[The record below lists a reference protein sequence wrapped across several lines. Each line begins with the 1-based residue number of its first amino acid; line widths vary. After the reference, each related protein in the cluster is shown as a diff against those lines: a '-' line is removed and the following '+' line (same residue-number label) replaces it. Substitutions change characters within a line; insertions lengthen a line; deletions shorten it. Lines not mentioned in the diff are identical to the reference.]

1 MPDLPKTER
10 ILLDIT
16 DDWLTISFNH
26 LDSRN
31 ALSQQLTD
39 EIRLTLKSIQ
49 NDKTIRG
56 ITFRGEGGIF
66 CAGGDLKSFKS
77 GLQGDNSNLAD
88 VEKMSESTGE
98 FFELINT
105 IPVPV
110 IMLAEGAA
118 MAGGLGML
126 CAADIVVV
134 TKDCKFALTE
144 TTLGIVPAQI
154 APYIV
159 SRVGLSKARRLM
171 LTASRFTGKEAFDY
185 GIADFIAS
193 QNSKKI
199 GSLHSLI
206 GMLIASSLVI
216 TLYILF
222 KGTFEDVFLWENI
235 HGISMGILHGILM
248 AIALLLFF
256 HALAIG
262 KISIVSPIMAA
273 HPVFVIC
280 FFIFLVNH
288 LLFYKC

>member
-185 GIADFIAS
+185 GIADFVAEGSDELMKIESEVKKDILRFAPGA
-193 QNSKKI
+193 NSITKEIVLATRNLDKD
-199 GSLHSLI
+199 
-206 GMLIASSLVI
+206 SLVK
-216 TLYILF
+216 F
-222 KGTFEDVFLWENI
+222 AAKGFAKSMMSDEGKE
-235 HGISMGILHGILM
+235 GIK
-248 AIALLLFF
+248 A
-256 HALAIG
+256 
-262 KISIVSPIMAA
+262 
-273 HPVFVIC
+273 FVE
-280 FFIFLVNH
+280 
-288 LLFYKC
+288 KRKPSWAE

>member
-1 MPDLPKTER
+1 MEIENNVAIISLNRTNKANSINQLMATELKQAAIICKDSNNIR
-10 ILLDIT
+10 SVLLT
-16 DDWLTISFNH
+16 S
-26 LDSRN
+26 SG
-31 ALSQQLTD
+31 Q
-39 EIRLTLKSIQ
+39 
-49 NDKTIRG
+49 
-56 ITFRGEGGIF
+56 IF

-171 LTASRFTGKEAFDY
+171 LTIY
-185 GIADFIAS
+185 G
-193 QNSKKI
+193 
-199 GSLHSLI
+199 
-206 GMLIASSLVI
+206 
-216 TLYILF
+216 
-222 KGTFEDVFLWENI
+222 
-235 HGISMGILHGILM
+235 
-248 AIALLLFF
+248 AI
-256 HALAIG
+256 
-262 KISIVSPIMAA
+262 
-273 HPVFVIC
+273 
-280 FFIFLVNH
+280 
-288 LLFYKC
+288 